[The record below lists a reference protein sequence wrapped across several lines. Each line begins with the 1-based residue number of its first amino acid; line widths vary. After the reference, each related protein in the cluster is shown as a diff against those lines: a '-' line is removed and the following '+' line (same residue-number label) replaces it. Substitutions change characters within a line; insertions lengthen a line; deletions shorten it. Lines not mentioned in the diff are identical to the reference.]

1 MKKSCTVQKKFRFS
15 FWLLVSL
22 AVLFSIFAVS
32 CRFDTGDSDNSDR
45 NIILA
50 YLMMQEQKKQAA
62 QSQAAQYATIT
73 GSISLPGGAVPS
85 SLMEAVETAQANI
98 SQTASVD
105 SAKSSSDTAAVSKN
119 SSDSFTGIAGINT
132 EISKSAIASQPV
144 DLASSDAYTYY
155 VKLFNSSGLEVP
167 NDAAFSDGKS
177 TFTLTLDFGTW
188 SIESGIKKGEV
199 VLYKSVTPPITLSTE
214 NSVFRQNFVLKPQQS
229 SERTGTMELSMT
241 VPSNITKATVALVS
255 GDEERW
261 IAGGFS
267 EGKGEHALSI
277 SSGTVSLSGT
287 GIPSGSYVVKLNFYD
302 SADVLLYSTQ
312 QLINIYDGLETDKWF
327 EPAASSSSNSTIT
340 TTGTFAVTE
349 DIIKMFALTNFYV
362 NSSVTTDGT
371 GSFYSPAKSLEKVLN
386 TINSTKIADTD
397 YTIHITGTQT
407 AANTMATSRCYVV
420 PAGLKS
426 LTIEGTTALA
436 SGLPQDVVNGNE
448 KGTVI
453 EAKSP
458 LTLKNIKISGGKN
471 TSGNGGGLYIN
482 SGISVTLESG
492 ALVGDTIT
500 PGEAATSSAYGN
512 RAQCGGGIYNDG
524 GSLTLKSGSFVS
536 HNFAEPGT
544 SDSSKGGG
552 GILLSGSASLNIED
566 GAKIIYNGSDGRGGG
581 VHISGNSQVT
591 MEGGEINS
599 NHADYFGGGV
609 MFSIDSGSRSFN
621 MSGGKINF
629 NTVTATTYGWGA
641 GGGGVFVDTGGTFTM
656 SGNSEIKGNLS
667 PYEGGGIR
675 IAGSGIFDMQGGT
688 VSENE
693 TTVTEN
699 GSLKPG
705 GGIKVGVDAQF
716 KIQGS
721 SRIPYGGAIG
731 KNDVY
736 LTRDTSTTPIKQAS
750 ITVSDSFTGES
761 GVGDVATIT
770 PEGWTRNTAVLKAS
784 DAIITSDI
792 TNRFKITDGDFS
804 INGQSDR
811 LAAILSAPIYVA
823 GQGTKGVDYF
833 VCETGG
839 DSSSS
844 ATGTKAHPYA
854 NLSQAFSSISGGG
867 DAVIYID
874 GIVKGRTDVCVS
886 DENCSSLKIKGAS
899 DATHP
904 ALDSNGR
911 PVNALDRN
919 LLGLAYEYDGT
930 VFWVETTVPITFENL
945 KITGGKSSRGGGA
958 IFLNSGGSSVRL
970 GDGVWIT
977 GNATDGSDT
986 TSNAF
991 GGGGVFVGHNTS
1003 LFIYGTALIGD
1014 MTSTVAPF
1022 STAESSNLASGIGG
1036 GGIYNCGNLYI
1047 GYDGFKEDGTTL
1059 NEHPVEDGY
1068 GIRGNATTD
1077 AGGAI
1082 YNKKGTV
1089 KIASGTIAYNSALNT
1104 SSSKGGAIYIDET
1117 NGDVDVDMTGGK
1129 ISGNKASFGGGG
1141 VYIAGGNFQMSS
1153 GTLVNNISS
1162 SSGKGGAVNL
1172 NGGTFKLS
1180 GNAYIPFTGTEN
1192 TNDVYLADGKY
1203 ITIAGDVSLPTGV
1216 TSGANMTITPS
1227 SWTRGKQIL
1236 TADSA
1241 SLIADNASR
1250 FATIDED
1257 FEVSQSTKTGEGT
1270 KGIITAPIY
1279 VASTA
1284 ASDSTRKVCQPGVTS
1299 DTRGTKSKPFAT
1311 IQAAIAETNADFTTI
1326 TIDGTIDAQTVTSSV
1341 SLPTGVTEVTLQ
1353 GYKASAT
1360 AASLAQINGGGTAS
1374 ALWLQ
1379 KDGLTTIIKD
1389 LTVTNGNPEYYG
1401 GGIRIGNGTVKLTDG
1416 AVITGNSA
1424 QEKGGGVYVASAGKL
1439 FVYGSALIGD
1449 STTSTITP
1457 TSEDNAANSAP
1468 YGGGIYSDGGAVYL
1482 GYSAWTSETD
1492 NTPAAITAG
1501 YGVRRNYATY
1511 SGGGI
1516 YTSSSSGNP
1525 NVYMQS
1531 GNVSYNASGSMGGG
1545 MLIGYNAKIQ
1555 GGTISN
1561 NKSKNGGAIYDS
1573 ANIGAVYISGSA
1585 DISGNTATEKGGAV
1599 YVSTVGTLNVEGGT
1613 ITGNGASVSG
1623 GAIYNENILQITG
1636 GTITGNTAAT
1646 AGGAVYNAGTLNMS
1660 GSANLYTSSNA
1671 EKTNDIY
1678 LPSEKYITLTANLS
1692 GSGVVATI
1700 TPSEWNRGTQVLAGS
1715 SFIGANYSRFKVS
1728 DTAFSVESHY
1738 ASSTYTGRIDAPLY
1752 VSASGNDETGRGT
1765 SALPYKTIKTAAE
1778 QCWGGSTDLSTNG
1791 RTINIVGTVSGAAQ
1805 EIPSTVTTS
1814 KATAITLKGTT
1825 TSAAIDRGLS
1835 SSSASATGSALTV
1848 NTAVPVTIQTLTIK
1862 GGNTTG
1868 NGGGINVATG
1878 TVKLADGAKVTDN
1891 KANENGGGV
1900 YVASGSKLFMYS
1912 SALIGE
1918 STGYTTYASSSNC
1931 ANTAQSGGG
1940 IYSEGSVYLGY
1951 SAWSGTSGTTIA
1963 LTGGVMHNYI
1973 TGTGNPYG
1981 GGGIY
1986 CNSGSV
1992 TMASGNLSY
2001 NGMST
2006 SSSNYVHGGG
2016 IYVYTGTFT
2025 MSGGTIARN
2034 RANCGGGV
2042 YVKDSTAKFTMTDGT
2057 IGDSSTTS
2065 LGSSNEAVDG
2075 GGIFVLNGTVNLTGG
2090 YVASNYALS
2099 TIGGGGGLRINDG
2112 TVTISNTFQ
2121 YNSAYNYGGAIY
2133 NKKDG
2138 INVLG
2143 GTISNNTA
2151 KYGGGILSEDC
2162 SVTLKNATLE
2172 SNTATTNGGA
2182 VYLSVSSAHKDVI
2195 LQGSTTIPSS
2205 GANDN
2210 DVYLKHSGSY
2220 YARIVPYPASIS
2232 DLGLTGSG
2240 IVATI
2245 TPDSYTEGLQV
2256 ASSKIGYGSS
2266 MYDSEIRRV
2275 AVTPQATQNW
2285 GIADDGK
2292 LKAIIGTMTKPSAVG
2307 DIVYKDGSASPSTL
2321 SSISDTQKASAIA
2334 VIFKVSESNIYGVG
2348 LKVIKNDTKGYKW
2361 ASSDAV
2367 GYGVVSTGDDG
2378 ESNFTTM
2385 SGLSDWSQRAAKY
2398 PAFYL
2403 VENYWQQ
2410 DSTNLSS
2417 GTYKTGW
2424 YIPSWSEASYLRLN
2438 LYPTVGNVFSTIGT
2452 TYADPLEDAFWTS
2465 DQTSDDAYSNYALYI
2480 NPEIGSSG
2488 FAKKDSEEY
2497 VVRAVRKF

>member
-1 MKKSCTVQKKFRFS
+1 MKNSKGFVYFLIFSLIAGLISCDTGSNDNNNIALFVVASQKIQEAQKASALKKSMVRMSGK
-15 FWLLVSL
+15 
-22 AVLFSIFAVS
+22 
-32 CRFDTGDSDNSDR
+32 
-45 NIILA
+45 
-50 YLMMQEQKKQAA
+50 
-62 QSQAAQYATIT
+62 
-73 GSISLPGGAVPS
+73 ISMPEGAVPS
-85 SLMEAVETAQANI
+85 EFIEAANAAGKNSTRGTGIDVANLTGYTYFIEGKNSAGQEVPQDNI
-98 SQTASVD
+98 SF
-105 SAKSSSDTAAVSKN
+105 DT
-119 SSDSFTGIAGINT
+119 DDGTFTITLLPGTWKLKAGIKNGEGT
-132 EISKSAIASQPV
+132 TIYISDEITQTVTSEDSV
-144 DLASSDAYTYY
+144 
-155 VKLFNSSGLEVP
+155 FNKTFILHP
-167 NDAAFSDGKS
+167 LQKSDGEGQFK
-177 TFTLTLDFGTW
+177 
-188 SIESGIKKGEV
+188 I
-199 VLYKSVTPPITLSTE
+199 
-214 NSVFRQNFVLKPQQS
+214 N
-229 SERTGTMELSMT
+229 MT
-241 VPSNITKATVALVS
+241 VSENVKKVVMKFVS
-255 GDEERW
+255 GDSGKWEA
-261 IAGGFS
+261 AGLDT
-267 EGKGEHALSI
+267 EVPL
-277 SSGTVSLSGT
+277 TVSDTTVRLPST
-287 GIPSGSYVVKLNFYD
+287 TVTMASGSYTVRFLFYD
-302 SADVLLYSTQ
+302 STAEHPTLLFSSYQT
-312 QLINIYDGLETDKWF
+312 INIYDGLTSDKWNASASIGDAESVIDSSGNF
-327 EPAASSSSNSTIT
+327 EVTDSLVNSYMISNIYVASAANGGNDNNAGSYYGPVATLNKAFRSIASYGNASGEYTINIKGELSGNFEVPDSINSKAQKITICGANEPVNGVPVDT
-340 TTGTFAVTE
+340 LTVDTTGTVLKVVSTVPVV
-349 DIIKMFALTNFYV
+349 IKNL
-362 NSSVTTDGT
+362 
-371 GSFYSPAKSLEKVLN
+371 K
-386 TINSTKIADTD
+386 
-397 YTIHITGTQT
+397 ITG
-407 AANTMATSRCYVV
+407 
-420 PAGLKS
+420 
-426 LTIEGTTALA
+426 
-436 SGLPQDVVNGNE
+436 
-448 KGTVI
+448 
-453 EAKSP
+453 
-458 LTLKNIKISGGKN
+458 
-471 TSGNGGGLYIN
+471 GNG
-482 SGISVTLESG
+482 
-492 ALVGDTIT
+492 ADF
-500 PGEAATSSAYGN
+500 
-512 RAQCGGGIYNDG
+512 GGGIYAQGSGVVVTLGDG
-524 GSLTLKSGSFVS
+524 ALVIENYAKQL
-536 HNFAEPGT
+536 
-544 SDSSKGGG
+544 GGG
-552 GILLSGSASLNIED
+552 VYLKDSARLIINT
-566 GAKIIYNGSDGRGGG
+566 GAKITKNNVTDENVYGNHGGMALCAVSATVTMNGGEISENKGTETNHRGPIRLKNSSIFDLNGG
-581 VHISGNSQVT
+581 LVSGNSAIHLGGCFYLEDNSKLN
-591 MEGGEINS
+591 MIGGEIS
-599 NHADYFGGGV
+599 GCQIGDGSPYDALGGAVLTTGT
-609 MFSIDSGSRSFN
+609 SQFN
-621 MSGGKINF
+621 MSGGKICGNKAK
-629 NTVTATTYGWGA
+629 NTGNSVGA
-641 GGGGVFVDTGGTFTM
+641 GVCVWSAGSSFNLSGGSIEGNSVE
-656 SGNSEIKGNLS
+656 SGNKW
-667 PYEGGGIR
+667 GGAVAVYPNAIFN
-675 IAGSGIFDMQGGT
+675 ISGG
-688 VSENE
+688 
-693 TTVTEN
+693 
-699 GSLKPG
+699 
-705 GGIKVGVDAQF
+705 A
-716 KIQGS
+716 
-721 SRIPYGGAIG
+721 RIPYDGEIG

-736 LTRDTSTTPIKQAS
+736 LIRNSENEQGAVTIIGDITS
-750 ITVSDSFTGES
+750 SDNI
-761 GVGDVATIT
+761 VATIT
-770 PEGWTRNTAVLKAS
+770 PQNWVRNSIVLKAET
-784 DAIITSDI
+784 AIITNEVAS
-792 TNRFKITDGDFS
+792 RFKISDGDFN
-804 INGQSDR
+804 INKNTSNMKG
-811 LAAILSAPIYVA
+811 ILSAPIYVA
-823 GQGTKGVDYF
+823 GQGTKGTDYF
-833 VCETGG
+833 VCSRGG
-839 DSSSS
+839 STASD
-844 ATGTKAHPYA
+844 AAGTKANPYA
-854 NLSQAFSSISGGG
+854 TLTQALGAIDGGG
-867 DAVIYID
+867 NEVIYID
-874 GIVKGRTDVCVS
+874 GKIVGKSEIPGEFTT
-886 DENCSSLKIKGAS
+886 EKCSRLTLKGAS
-899 DATHP
+899 YLTANADGSP
-904 ALDSNGR
+904 KDALDGDYADRTLVISSAV
-911 PVNALDRN
+911 PV
-919 LLGLAYEYDGT
+919 
-930 VFWVETTVPITFENL
+930 VIENL
-945 KITGGKSSRGGGA
+945 KITRGW
-958 IFLNSGGSSVRL
+958 SKDPSM
-970 GDGVWIT
+970 
-977 GNATDGSDT
+977 
-986 TSNAF
+986 
-991 GGGGVFVGHNTS
+991 
-1003 LFIYGTALIGD
+1003 GTK
-1014 MTSTVAPF
+1014 
-1022 STAESSNLASGIGG
+1022 GG
-1036 GGIYNCGNLYI
+1036 GGIR
-1047 GYDGFKEDGTTL
+1047 L
-1059 NEHPVEDGY
+1059 NENACLELSDGAMVTENYARLWGGGIFVQTGASLYMNGSSYVGDYTERTATAGQYLDVYTTPSTDTDCSNKAGARGGGIYSHGSVYLGYKNEGGSVVERDWTGGVCRNSSEYGGGLYLQEGSLKISSGNIAYNYCGKNGGAIGADG
-1068 GIRGNATTD
+1068 ADETD
-1077 AGGAI
+1077 EAYETNVELLGGEIKENVAVLNGGAI
-1082 YNKKGTV
+1082 YVGKEEEVSVQGNVSIPFGVAGVTGAGKNDIYLKEGKTITV
-1089 KIASGTIAYNSALNT
+1089 
-1104 SSSKGGAIYIDET
+1104 
-1117 NGDVDVDMTGGK
+1117 
-1129 ISGNKASFGGGG
+1129 
-1141 VYIAGGNFQMSS
+1141 S
-1153 GTLVNNISS
+1153 GTLTPPS
-1162 SSGKGGAVNL
+1162 
-1172 NGGTFKLS
+1172 
-1180 GNAYIPFTGTEN
+1180 
-1192 TNDVYLADGKY
+1192 
-1203 ITIAGDVSLPTGV
+1203 GV
-1216 TSGANMTITPS
+1216 TTVATITPS
-1227 SWTRGKQIL
+1227 AWKRGTEYL
-1236 TADSA
+1236 SA
-1241 SLIADNASR
+1241 SSSNATALSDAIGKFKLSQDDGGWDRADN
-1250 FATIDED
+1250 I
-1257 FEVSQSTKTGEGT
+1257 STSETAK
-1270 KGIITAPIY
+1270 KVWITSLIY
-1279 VASTA
+1279 VASSA
-1284 ASDSTRKVCQPGVTS
+1284 ASDSTRKVCSAAPSSGNN
-1299 DTRGTKSKPFAT
+1299 GTKTSPYAT
-1311 IQAAIAETNADFTTI
+1311 IAAALADSDLSKVDNTI
-1326 TIDGTIDAQTVTSSV
+1326 TIDGTLSAQTVASSV

-1353 GYKASAT
+1353 GYKTSPTAT
-1360 AASLAQINGGGTAS
+1360 SSAQISGGGTAS

-1416 AVITGNSA
+1416 ALITGNSA
-1424 QEKGGGVYVASAGKL
+1424 QQKGGGVYVDGGGKL

-1449 STTSTITP
+1449 STTSTTTA
-1457 TSEDNAANSAP
+1457 TSSDKANSAP
-1468 YGGGIYSDGGAVYL
+1468 YGGGIYSNGGAVYL

-1573 ANIGAVYISGSA
+1573 ANIGAVYISESA

-1599 YVSTVGTLNVEGGT
+1599 YVSTVGTLNVKGGT
-1613 ITGNGASVSG
+1613 ITGNEASVSG

-1660 GSANLYTSSNA
+1660 ESANLYTSINA

-1765 SALPYKTIKTAAE
+1765 EALPYKKISKAAS
-1778 QCWGGSTDLSTNG
+1778 QCWGGATDMSTNG
-1791 RTINIVGTVSGAAQ
+1791 RTINIVGTVSGVAQ

-1835 SSSASATGSALTV
+1835 SGSASATGSALTV
-1848 NTAVPVTIQTLTIK
+1848 NTAVPVTIQSLAIK

-1868 NGGGINVATG
+1868 NGGGINVAAG
-1878 TVKLADGAKVTDN
+1878 TVKLANGAKVTDN

-1900 YVASGSKLFMYS
+1900 YVASGSELFMYS

-1918 STGYTTYASSSNC
+1918 STGYTTYASSSSY
-1931 ANTAQSGGG
+1931 ANKAQSGGG

-1973 TGTGNPYG
+1973 TGTTNPYG

-2016 IYVYTGTFT
+2016 IYVSTGTFT
-2025 MSGGTIARN
+2025 MNGGTIARN

-2042 YVKDSTAKFTMTDGT
+2042 YVKDSTAKFTMTAGT

-2075 GGIFVLNGTVNLTGG
+2075 GGIFVLNGTVKLTGG

-2099 TIGGGGGLRINDG
+2099 TIGGGGGLRIKDG

-2121 YNSAYNYGGAIY
+2121 YNRAYNYGGAIY
-2133 NKKDG
+2133 NEKDG

-2151 KYGGGILSEDC
+2151 NYGGGILSGDC
-2162 SVTLKNATLE
+2162 SVTLKDATLE

-2334 VIFKVSESNIYGVG
+2334 VIFNVSGSNIYGVG
-2348 LKVIKNDTKGYKW
+2348 LKVIKNNEKGYKW

-2367 GYGVVSTGDDG
+2367 GYNVISTGNDG

-2385 SGLSDWSQRAAKY
+2385 SNLSDWSQRAAKY

-2403 VENYWQQ
+2403 AEQYWQQ

-2417 GTYKTGW
+2417 GTYITGW
-2424 YIPSWSEASYLRLN
+2424 YIPSWSEAKFLRLN

-2465 DQTSDDAYSNYALYI
+2465 DQTSGDAYSNYANYI
-2480 NPEIGSSG
+2480 NPKTGSSG

>member
-1 MKKSCTVQKKFRFS
+1 MKNSKGFVYFLIFSLIAGLVSCDTGSNDNNNIALFVVASQKIQEAQKASALKKSMVRMSGK
-15 FWLLVSL
+15 
-22 AVLFSIFAVS
+22 
-32 CRFDTGDSDNSDR
+32 
-45 NIILA
+45 
-50 YLMMQEQKKQAA
+50 
-62 QSQAAQYATIT
+62 
-73 GSISLPGGAVPS
+73 ISMPEGAVPS
-85 SLMEAVETAQANI
+85 EFIKAANAAGKNSTRGTGIDVSNLEGYTYFIDAKNSAGETPTEAPVFDSTDGTFTITLLPGTWKLTAGIKNGEGTTVYI
-98 SQTASVD
+98 SDEITKTVTAEDSVFNKTFILHPLQKSDGEGQFKISITVPTTVKKVVMKYVSGD
-105 SAKSSSDTAAVSKN
+105 SAKWAS
-119 SSDSFTGIAGINT
+119 AGLDI
-132 EISKSAIASQPV
+132 
-144 DLASSDAYTYY
+144 
-155 VKLFNSSGLEVP
+155 EVP
-167 NDAAFSDGKS
+167 
-177 TFTLTLDFGTW
+177 LT
-188 SIESGIKKGEV
+188 ISG
-199 VLYKSVTPPITLSTE
+199 S
-214 NSVFRQNFVLKPQQS
+214 
-229 SERTGTMELSMT
+229 
-241 VPSNITKATVALVS
+241 
-255 GDEERW
+255 
-261 IAGGFS
+261 
-267 EGKGEHALSI
+267 
-277 SSGTVSLSGT
+277 TVSLPSTLGT
-287 GIPSGSYVVKLNFYD
+287 TVTMASGSYTVRFLFYD
-302 SADVLLYSTQ
+302 STAEHSTLLFSSYQT
-312 QLINIYDGLETDKWF
+312 INIYDGLTSDKWNASASIGDADSVIDSSGNFAVTDSLVNSYMISNIYVASVANGGNDNNAGSYYGPVATLNKAFRSIASYGSASGEYTINIKGELSGNF
-327 EPAASSSSNSTIT
+327 EVPASINSKAQKITICGANEPVNGVPVDT
-340 TTGTFAVTE
+340 LTVDTTGTVLKVVSTVPVE
-349 DIIKMFALTNFYV
+349 IKNL
-362 NSSVTTDGT
+362 
-371 GSFYSPAKSLEKVLN
+371 K
-386 TINSTKIADTD
+386 
-397 YTIHITGTQT
+397 ITG
-407 AANTMATSRCYVV
+407 
-420 PAGLKS
+420 
-426 LTIEGTTALA
+426 
-436 SGLPQDVVNGNE
+436 
-448 KGTVI
+448 
-453 EAKSP
+453 
-458 LTLKNIKISGGKN
+458 
-471 TSGNGGGLYIN
+471 GNG
-482 SGISVTLESG
+482 
-492 ALVGDTIT
+492 AD
-500 PGEAATSSAYGN
+500 
-512 RAQCGGGIYNDG
+512 CGGGIYAQGSGVVVILGDG
-524 GSLTLKSGSFVS
+524 ALVIENYAKQL
-536 HNFAEPGT
+536 
-544 SDSSKGGG
+544 GGG
-552 GILLSGSASLNIED
+552 VYLTDSAQLIINT
-566 GAKIIYNGSDGRGGG
+566 GAKITKNNVTVENNNGNHGGMALCAVSATVTMNGGEISENKGTEINHRGPIRLKNSSIFDLNGG
-581 VHISGNSQVT
+581 LVSGNSAIHLGGCFYLEDT
-591 MEGGEINS
+591 SKLNMKGGEIS
-599 NHADYFGGGV
+599 GCQIGDGSSYDALGGAVLTTGTSQ
-609 MFSIDSGSRSFN
+609 FY
-621 MSGGKINF
+621 MSGGKICGNKAKNKKNSVGAGVCVWSAGSSF
-629 NTVTATTYGWGA
+629 NLSGGSIEGNTVE
-641 GGGGVFVDTGGTFTM
+641 
-656 SGNSEIKGNLS
+656 SGNKW
-667 PYEGGGIR
+667 GGAVAVYPNAIFN
-675 IAGSGIFDMQGGT
+675 ISGG
-688 VSENE
+688 
-693 TTVTEN
+693 
-699 GSLKPG
+699 
-705 GGIKVGVDAQF
+705 A
-716 KIQGS
+716 
-721 SRIPYGGAIG
+721 RIPYDGEIG

-736 LTRDTSTTPIKQAS
+736 LIRNSENEQGAVTIKGELTS
-750 ITVSDSFTGES
+750 SDNI
-761 GVGDVATIT
+761 VATIT
-770 PEGWTRNTAVLKAS
+770 PQNWVRNSIALKAES
-784 DAIITSDI
+784 AIITNEVAS
-792 TNRFKITDGDFS
+792 RFKISDGDFN
-804 INGQSDR
+804 INKNTSNTRGL
-811 LAAILSAPIYVA
+811 LAAPIYVA
-823 GQGTKGVDYF
+823 GQGTKGTDYF
-833 VCETGG
+833 VCSRGG
-839 DSSSS
+839 STSSD
-844 ATGTKAHPYA
+844 AAGTKANPYA
-854 NLSQAFSSISGGG
+854 TLTQALDAIDGGG
-867 DAVIYID
+867 NEVIYID
-874 GIVKGRTDVCVS
+874 GKIDGKIVGKSEIPGEFTTS
-886 DENCSSLKIKGAS
+886 KCSRLTLKGAS
-899 DATHP
+899 YLTANADGSP
-904 ALDSNGR
+904 KDALDGNYADRALVISSAV
-911 PVNALDRN
+911 PV
-919 LLGLAYEYDGT
+919 
-930 VFWVETTVPITFENL
+930 VIENL
-945 KITGGKSSRGGGA
+945 KITRGWSKDA
-958 IFLNSGGSSVRL
+958 TGSS
-970 GDGVWIT
+970 
-977 GNATDGSDT
+977 AK
-986 TSNAF
+986 
-991 GGGGVFVGHNTS
+991 
-1003 LFIYGTALIGD
+1003 
-1014 MTSTVAPF
+1014 
-1022 STAESSNLASGIGG
+1022 GG
-1036 GGIYNCGNLYI
+1036 GGIR
-1047 GYDGFKEDGTTL
+1047 L
-1059 NEHPVEDGY
+1059 NENACLELSDGAMVTENYARLY
-1068 GIRGNATTD
+1068 GGGIFVQTGASLYMNGSSYVGDYIETTATAAPYLNTPPSTTD
-1077 AGGAI
+1077 PDCSNKAGARGGGIYSHGSIYLGYKNEGGSVVESDWTGGVCRNSSKYGGGLYLQEGSLKISSGNIAYNYCSENGGAIGADEDNETNVELSGGEIKENAADLNGGAI
-1082 YNKKGTV
+1082 YVAKEVSVQGNVSIPFGVAGVTGAGKNDIYLKEGKTITV
-1089 KIASGTIAYNSALNT
+1089 
-1104 SSSKGGAIYIDET
+1104 
-1117 NGDVDVDMTGGK
+1117 
-1129 ISGNKASFGGGG
+1129 
-1141 VYIAGGNFQMSS
+1141 S
-1153 GTLVNNISS
+1153 GTLTPPS
-1162 SSGKGGAVNL
+1162 
-1172 NGGTFKLS
+1172 
-1180 GNAYIPFTGTEN
+1180 
-1192 TNDVYLADGKY
+1192 
-1203 ITIAGDVSLPTGV
+1203 GV
-1216 TSGANMTITPS
+1216 TTVATITPS
-1227 SWTRGKQIL
+1227 VWKRGTEYL
-1236 TADSA
+1236 SA
-1241 SLIADNASR
+1241 SSSNATALSDAIGKFKLSQDDSGWDRADN
-1250 FATIDED
+1250 I
-1257 FEVSQSTKTGEGT
+1257 STSETAK
-1270 KGIITAPIY
+1270 KVWITSPIY
-1279 VASTA
+1279 VASSA
-1284 ASDSTRKVCQPGVTS
+1284 AGDSTRKVCSAAPSSGNN
-1299 DTRGTKSKPFAT
+1299 GTKTSPYAT
-1311 IQAAIAETNADFTTI
+1311 IAAALADSELSKVDNTI

-1416 AVITGNSA
+1416 ALITGNSA
-1424 QEKGGGVYVASAGKL
+1424 QEKGGGVYVDGGGKL

-1449 STTSTITP
+1449 STTSTTTA
-1457 TSEDNAANSAP
+1457 TSSDKANSAP
-1468 YGGGIYSDGGAVYL
+1468 YGGGIYSNGGAVYL

-1525 NVYMQS
+1525 DVHMQS

-1573 ANIGAVYISGSA
+1573 ASIGAVYISESA

-1599 YVSTVGTLNVEGGT
+1599 YVSTVGTLYVQGGT
-1613 ITGNGASVSG
+1613 ITGNEASVSG

-1765 SALPYKTIKTAAE
+1765 EALSYKTISKAAS
-1778 QCWGGSTDLSTNG
+1778 QCWGGATDMSTNG

-1835 SSSASATGSALTV
+1835 SGSASATGSALTV
-1848 NTAVPVTIQTLTIK
+1848 NTAVPVTIQSLAIK

-1868 NGGGINVATG
+1868 NGGGINMATG

-1891 KANENGGGV
+1891 KASGNGGGV

-1918 STGYTTYASSSNC
+1918 STGYTTYASSSSY
-1931 ANTAQSGGG
+1931 ANKAKSGGG

-1973 TGTGNPYG
+1973 TGTSNPYG

-2016 IYVYTGTFT
+2016 IYVSTGTFT

-2065 LGSSNEAVDG
+2065 LGSSNEAFDG

-2090 YVASNYALS
+2090 YVASNCAVS
-2099 TIGGGGGLRINDG
+2099 TIGGGGGLRIKDG

-2121 YNSAYNYGGAIY
+2121 YNRAYN
-2133 NKKDG
+2133 
-2138 INVLG
+2138 
-2143 GTISNNTA
+2143 
-2151 KYGGGILSEDC
+2151 YGGGILSEDC
-2162 SVTLKNATLE
+2162 SVTLKDATLE

-2182 VYLSVSSAHKDVI
+2182 VYLSVSSAHKDI
-2195 LQGSTTIPSS
+2195 RLQGSTTIPSS

-2245 TPDSYTEGLQV
+2245 TPDSYTVGLQV
-2256 ASSKIGYGSS
+2256 ASSKIGVGSTT
-2266 MYDSEIRRV
+2266 YDAEIRRV

-2367 GYGVVSTGDDG
+2367 GYGVVSTCDDG
-2378 ESNFTTM
+2378 EDNFTTM
-2385 SGLSDWSQRAAKY
+2385 SNLSDWSQRAAKY
-2398 PAFYL
+2398 PAFYQA
-2403 VENYWQQ
+2403 ENYWKQ

-2465 DQTSDDAYSNYALYI
+2465 DQTDAYSNYASYI
-2480 NPEIGSSG
+2480 NPKTGSSG
-2488 FAKKDSEEY
+2488 FVEKDSEEY

>member
-1 MKKSCTVQKKFRFS
+1 MKNSKGFVYFLIFSLIAGLISCDTGSNDNNNIALFVVASQKIKEAQKASALKKSMVRMSGK
-15 FWLLVSL
+15 
-22 AVLFSIFAVS
+22 
-32 CRFDTGDSDNSDR
+32 
-45 NIILA
+45 
-50 YLMMQEQKKQAA
+50 
-62 QSQAAQYATIT
+62 
-73 GSISLPGGAVPS
+73 ISMPEGAVPS
-85 SLMEAVETAQANI
+85 EFIEAANAAGKNSTRGTGIDVSNLEGYTYFIEGKNSAGQEVPQDNI
-98 SQTASVD
+98 SFDNTD
-105 SAKSSSDTAAVSKN
+105 GT
-119 SSDSFTGIAGINT
+119 FTITLLPGTWKLKAGIINDEGT
-132 EISKSAIASQPV
+132 TVYISDEITQTVTAEDSV
-144 DLASSDAYTYY
+144 
-155 VKLFNSSGLEVP
+155 FNKTFVLHP
-167 NDAAFSDGKS
+167 LQKSDGEGQFKINM
-177 TFTLTLDFGTW
+177 TIPGNV
-188 SIESGIKKGEV
+188 KKV
-199 VLYKSVTPPITLSTE
+199 VMK
-214 NSVFRQNFVLKPQQS
+214 F
-229 SERTGTMELSMT
+229 
-241 VPSNITKATVALVS
+241 VS
-255 GDEERW
+255 GDSGKW
-261 IAGGFS
+261 GAAGLDT
-267 EGKGEHALSI
+267 EVPLTV
-277 SSGTVSLSGT
+277 SGTTVRLPDT
-287 GIPSGSYVVKLNFYD
+287 TVTMASGSYTVRFLFYD
-302 SADVLLYSTQ
+302 STAEHPTLLFSSYQT
-312 QLINIYDGLETDKWF
+312 INIYDGLISDKWNASASIGDADSVIDSSGNFAVTDSLVNSYMISNIYVASAANGGNDNNAGSYYGPVATLGKAFKSIASYGNASGEYTINIKGELSGNF
-327 EPAASSSSNSTIT
+327 EVPASINSKAQKITICGANEPVDGVPVDT
-340 TTGTFAVTE
+340 LTVDTTGTVLKVVSTVPVE
-349 DIIKMFALTNFYV
+349 IKNL
-362 NSSVTTDGT
+362 
-371 GSFYSPAKSLEKVLN
+371 K
-386 TINSTKIADTD
+386 
-397 YTIHITGTQT
+397 ITG
-407 AANTMATSRCYVV
+407 
-420 PAGLKS
+420 
-426 LTIEGTTALA
+426 
-436 SGLPQDVVNGNE
+436 
-448 KGTVI
+448 
-453 EAKSP
+453 
-458 LTLKNIKISGGKN
+458 
-471 TSGNGGGLYIN
+471 GNG
-482 SGISVTLESG
+482 
-492 ALVGDTIT
+492 AD
-500 PGEAATSSAYGN
+500 
-512 RAQCGGGIYNDG
+512 CGGGIYAQGSGVVVTLGDG
-524 GSLTLKSGSFVS
+524 ALVIENYAKQL
-536 HNFAEPGT
+536 
-544 SDSSKGGG
+544 GGG
-552 GILLSGSASLNIED
+552 VYLTDSAQLIINT
-566 GAKIIYNGSDGRGGG
+566 GAKITKNNVTVENNNGNHGGMALCAVSATVTMNGGEISENKGTETNHRGPIRLKDSSIFDLNGG
-581 VHISGNSQVT
+581 LVSGNSAIHLGGCFYLEDT
-591 MEGGEINS
+591 SKLNMKGGEISGCQIGDGSSYDALGGAVLTTGNS
-599 NHADYFGGGV
+599 Q
-609 MFSIDSGSRSFN
+609 FS
-621 MSGGKINF
+621 MSGGKICGNKAK
-629 NTVTATTYGWGA
+629 NKGNSVGA
-641 GGGGVFVDTGGTFTM
+641 GVCVWSAGSSFNLSGGSIEGNSVE
-656 SGNSEIKGNLS
+656 SGNKW
-667 PYEGGGIR
+667 GGAVAVYPNAIFN
-675 IAGSGIFDMQGGT
+675 ISGG
-688 VSENE
+688 
-693 TTVTEN
+693 
-699 GSLKPG
+699 
-705 GGIKVGVDAQF
+705 A
-716 KIQGS
+716 
-721 SRIPYGGAIG
+721 RIPYDGEIG

-736 LTRDTSTTPIKQAS
+736 LIRNSENEQGAVTIIGDLTS
-750 ITVSDSFTGES
+750 SDNI
-761 GVGDVATIT
+761 VATIT
-770 PEGWTRNTAVLKAS
+770 PQNWVRNSIALKAES
-784 DAIITSDI
+784 AIITNEVAS
-792 TNRFKITDGDFS
+792 RFKISDGDFN
-804 INGQSDR
+804 INKDTSNTRGF
-811 LAAILSAPIYVA
+811 LAAPIYVA
-823 GQGTKGVDYF
+823 GQGTNYF
-833 VCETGG
+833 VCSRGG
-839 DSSSS
+839 SSSG
-844 ATGTKAHPYA
+844 TGTKANPYA
-854 NLSQAFSSISGGG
+854 TLTQALDAIDGGG
-867 DAVIYID
+867 NEVIYID
-874 GIVKGRTDVCVS
+874 GKIVGKSEIPGEFTT
-886 DENCSSLKIKGAS
+886 EKCSRLTLKGAS
-899 DATHP
+899 YLNPNADGSP
-904 ALDSNGR
+904 KDALDGDYADRTLVISSAV
-911 PVNALDRN
+911 PV
-919 LLGLAYEYDGT
+919 
-930 VFWVETTVPITFENL
+930 VIENL
-945 KITGGKSSRGGGA
+945 KVTRGW
-958 IFLNSGGSSVRL
+958 SK
-970 GDGVWIT
+970 D
-977 GNATDGSDT
+977 
-986 TSNAF
+986 
-991 GGGGVFVGHNTS
+991 
-1003 LFIYGTALIGD
+1003 
-1014 MTSTVAPF
+1014 
-1022 STAESSNLASGIGG
+1022 LASSGTKGG
-1036 GGIYNCGNLYI
+1036 GGIR
-1047 GYDGFKEDGTTL
+1047 L
-1059 NEHPVEDGY
+1059 NENACLELSDGAMVTENY
-1068 GIRGNATTD
+1068 ARLWGGGIFVQTGASLYMNGSSYVGDYIETTATAGPSLNTTTPSTTD
-1077 AGGAI
+1077 TGCSNKAGYYGGGIYSHGSVYLGYKNEGGSVVESDWTGGVCRNSSDYGGGLYLNEGSLKISSGNIAYNYCTYNGGAIGANETNETNVELLGGEIKENAADLNGGAI
-1082 YNKKGTV
+1082 YVANEV
-1089 KIASGTIAYNSALNT
+1089 S
-1104 SSSKGGAIYIDET
+1104 
-1117 NGDVDVDMTGGK
+1117 VQ
-1129 ISGNKASFGGGG
+1129 GNVS
-1141 VYIAGGNFQMSS
+1141 
-1153 GTLVNNISS
+1153 
-1162 SSGKGGAVNL
+1162 
-1172 NGGTFKLS
+1172 
-1180 GNAYIPFTGTEN
+1180 IPFGVVVGDERVIGAGK
-1192 TNDVYLADGKY
+1192 NDIYLAEGKT
-1203 ITIAGDVSLPTGV
+1203 ITVSGILTPPSGV
-1216 TSGANMTITPS
+1216 TTVATITPS
-1227 SWTRGKQIL
+1227 AWKRGTEYL
-1236 TADSA
+1236 SA
-1241 SLIADNASR
+1241 SSSNATALSDAIGKFKLSQDDSGWDRADN
-1250 FATIDED
+1250 I
-1257 FEVSQSTKTGEGT
+1257 STSETAK
-1270 KGIITAPIY
+1270 KVWITSLIY
-1279 VASTA
+1279 VASSA
-1284 ASDSTRKVCQPGVTS
+1284 ASDSTRKVCSAAPSSGNN
-1299 DTRGTKSKPFAT
+1299 GTKTSPYAT
-1311 IQAAIAETNADFTTI
+1311 IAAALADSELSKVDNTI

-1353 GYKASAT
+1353 GYKTSAT

-1416 AVITGNSA
+1416 ALITGNSA
-1424 QEKGGGVYVASAGKL
+1424 QENGGGVYVDGGGKL

-1449 STTSTITP
+1449 STTSTTTA
-1457 TSEDNAANSAP
+1457 TSSDKANSAP
-1468 YGGGIYSDGGAVYL
+1468 YGGGIYSNGGAVYL

-1531 GNVSYNASGSMGGG
+1531 GNVSYNASDSMGGG

-1573 ANIGAVYISGSA
+1573 ANIGAVYISESA

-1613 ITGNGASVSG
+1613 ITGNEASVSG

-1678 LPSEKYITLTANLS
+1678 LSSEKYITLTANLS

-1765 SALPYKTIKTAAE
+1765 EALPYKKISKAAS
-1778 QCWGGSTDLSTNG
+1778 QCWGGATDMSTNG

-1805 EIPSTVTTS
+1805 EIPSTVSTS

-1835 SSSASATGSALTV
+1835 SGSASATGSALTV
-1848 NTAVPVTIQTLTIK
+1848 NTAVPVTIQSLAIK

-1878 TVKLADGAKVTDN
+1878 TVKLAAGAKVTDN

-1900 YVASGSKLFMYS
+1900 YVASGSELFMYS

-1918 STGYTTYASSSNC
+1918 STGYTTYASSSSY
-1931 ANTAQSGGG
+1931 ANKAKSGGG

-1973 TGTGNPYG
+1973 TGTSNPYG

-2016 IYVYTGTFT
+2016 IYVSTGTFT
-2025 MSGGTIARN
+2025 MTGGTIARN

-2042 YVKDSTAKFTMTDGT
+2042 YVKDSTAKFTMTAGT

-2065 LGSSNEAVDG
+2065 LGSSNEAFDG
-2075 GGIFVLNGTVNLTGG
+2075 GGIFVLNGTVKLTGG

-2099 TIGGGGGLRINDG
+2099 TIGGGGGLSIYDG
-2112 TVTISNTFQ
+2112 TVTISNIFQ
-2121 YNSAYNYGGAIY
+2121 YNSANNYGGAIY

-2138 INVLG
+2138 IKVQG
-2143 GTISNNTA
+2143 GTISNNKA
-2151 KYGGGILSEDC
+2151 KYGGGILSGDC
-2162 SVTLKNATLE
+2162 SVTLKDATLE

-2182 VYLSVSSAHKDVI
+2182 VYLSVSSAHKDI
-2195 LQGSTTIPSS
+2195 MLQGSTTIPSS

-2361 ASSDAV
+2361 ASSNAV

-2438 LYPTVGNVFSTIGT
+2438 IHPTVGNVFSTIGT

-2465 DQTSDDAYSNYALYI
+2465 DQTSGDAYSNYANYI
-2480 NPEIGSSG
+2480 NPETGTSG
-2488 FAKKDSEEY
+2488 FDKKDSEEY

>member
-1 MKKSCTVQKKFRFS
+1 MKNSKGFVYFLIFS
-15 FWLLVSL
+15 LIAGLVS
-22 AVLFSIFAVS
+22 
-32 CRFDTGDSDNSDR
+32 CDTGSNDNN
-45 NIILA
+45 NIALFVVASQKI
-50 YLMMQEQKKQAA
+50 QEAQKASALKR
-62 QSQAAQYATIT
+62 SMVRMS
-73 GSISLPGGAVPS
+73 GKISMPEGAVPS
-85 SLMEAVETAQANI
+85 EFIEAAKAAGKNSTRGTGIDVSNLTGYTYFIEGKNSAGQEVPQDNI
-98 SQTASVD
+98 SFDNTD
-105 SAKSSSDTAAVSKN
+105 GT
-119 SSDSFTGIAGINT
+119 FTITLLPGTWKLKAGIKNGDGT
-132 EISKSAIASQPV
+132 TVYISDEITQTVTSEDSV
-144 DLASSDAYTYY
+144 
-155 VKLFNSSGLEVP
+155 FNKTFILHP
-167 NDAAFSDGKS
+167 LQKSDGEGQFK
-177 TFTLTLDFGTW
+177 
-188 SIESGIKKGEV
+188 I
-199 VLYKSVTPPITLSTE
+199 
-214 NSVFRQNFVLKPQQS
+214 N
-229 SERTGTMELSMT
+229 MT
-241 VPSNITKATVALVS
+241 VSENVKKVVMKFVS
-255 GDEERW
+255 GDSDKW
-261 IAGGFS
+261 GAAGLDT
-267 EGKGEHALSI
+267 EVPLTV
-277 SSGTVSLSGT
+277 SGTTVTLPGT
-287 GIPSGSYVVKLNFYD
+287 TVTMASGSYTVRFLFYD
-302 SADVLLYSTQ
+302 STAEHPTLLFSSYQT
-312 QLINIYDGLETDKWF
+312 INIYDGLTSDKWNASASIGDADSVIDSSGNFAVTDSLVNSYMISNIYVASAANGGNDNNAGSYYGPVATLGKAFKSIASYGNASGEYTINIKGELSGNF
-327 EPAASSSSNSTIT
+327 EVPASINSKAQKITICGANEPVDGVPVDT
-340 TTGTFAVTE
+340 LTVDTTGTVLKVVSTVPVE
-349 DIIKMFALTNFYV
+349 IKNL
-362 NSSVTTDGT
+362 
-371 GSFYSPAKSLEKVLN
+371 K
-386 TINSTKIADTD
+386 
-397 YTIHITGTQT
+397 ITG
-407 AANTMATSRCYVV
+407 
-420 PAGLKS
+420 
-426 LTIEGTTALA
+426 
-436 SGLPQDVVNGNE
+436 
-448 KGTVI
+448 
-453 EAKSP
+453 
-458 LTLKNIKISGGKN
+458 
-471 TSGNGGGLYIN
+471 GNG
-482 SGISVTLESG
+482 
-492 ALVGDTIT
+492 AD
-500 PGEAATSSAYGN
+500 
-512 RAQCGGGIYNDG
+512 CGGGIYAQGSGVVVTLGDG
-524 GSLTLKSGSFVS
+524 ALVIENYAKQL
-536 HNFAEPGT
+536 
-544 SDSSKGGG
+544 GGG
-552 GILLSGSASLNIED
+552 VYLTDSAQLIINT
-566 GAKIIYNGSDGRGGG
+566 GAKITKNNVTVENNNGNHGGMALCAVSATVTMNGGEIRENKGTETNHRGPIRLKNSSIFDLNGG
-581 VHISGNSQVT
+581 LVSGNSAIHLGGCFYLEDNSKLN
-591 MEGGEINS
+591 MIGGEISGCQIGDNKS
-599 NHADYFGGGV
+599 YDALGGAVLTTGT
-609 MFSIDSGSRSFN
+609 SQFN
-621 MSGGKINF
+621 MSGGKICGNKAKNTGNSVGAGVCVWSAGSSF
-629 NTVTATTYGWGA
+629 NLSGGSIEGNTVE
-641 GGGGVFVDTGGTFTM
+641 
-656 SGNSEIKGNLS
+656 SGNKW
-667 PYEGGGIR
+667 GGAVAVYPNAIFN
-675 IAGSGIFDMQGGT
+675 ISGG
-688 VSENE
+688 
-693 TTVTEN
+693 
-699 GSLKPG
+699 
-705 GGIKVGVDAQF
+705 A
-716 KIQGS
+716 
-721 SRIPYGGAIG
+721 RIPYDGEIG

-736 LTRDTSTTPIKQAS
+736 LIRNSENEQGAVTIIGDLTS
-750 ITVSDSFTGES
+750 SDNI
-761 GVGDVATIT
+761 VATIT
-770 PEGWTRNTAVLKAS
+770 PQNWVRNSIALKAES
-784 DAIITSDI
+784 AIITNEVAS
-792 TNRFKITDGDFS
+792 RFKISDGDFN
-804 INGQSDR
+804 INKDTSNTRGF
-811 LAAILSAPIYVA
+811 LAAPIYVA
-823 GQGTKGVDYF
+823 GQGTNYF
-833 VCETGG
+833 VCSRGG
-839 DSSSS
+839 SSSG
-844 ATGTKAHPYA
+844 TGTKANPYA
-854 NLSQAFSSISGGG
+854 TLTQALDAIDGGG
-867 DAVIYID
+867 NEVIYID
-874 GIVKGRTDVCVS
+874 GKIVGKSEIPGEFTT
-886 DENCSSLKIKGAS
+886 EKCSRLTLKGAS
-899 DATHP
+899 YLTANADGSP
-904 ALDSNGR
+904 KDVLDGNYADRTLVISSAV
-911 PVNALDRN
+911 PV
-919 LLGLAYEYDGT
+919 
-930 VFWVETTVPITFENL
+930 VIENL
-945 KITGGKSSRGGGA
+945 KITRGW
-958 IFLNSGGSSVRL
+958 SK
-970 GDGVWIT
+970 D
-977 GNATDGSDT
+977 
-986 TSNAF
+986 
-991 GGGGVFVGHNTS
+991 
-1003 LFIYGTALIGD
+1003 
-1014 MTSTVAPF
+1014 
-1022 STAESSNLASGIGG
+1022 ASGSTTKGG
-1036 GGIYNCGNLYI
+1036 GGIRLNKNACLELSDGAMVTENYARLWGGGIFVQTGASLYMNGSSYVGDYI
-1047 GYDGFKEDGTTL
+1047 ETTASHTYVGHNDAPSEPDSCCSNKASYYGGGIYSHGSVYLGYKNEGGSAVESDWTGGVCRNSSDYGGGLYL
-1059 NEHPVEDGY
+1059 NEGSLKISSGNIAYNYCTYNGGAIGTNEENETNVELLG
-1068 GIRGNATTD
+1068 GEIKENAAD
-1077 AGGAI
+1077 LNGGAI
-1082 YNKKGTV
+1082 YVANEVSVQGNVSIPFGVAGVTGAGKNDIYLAEGITITV
-1089 KIASGTIAYNSALNT
+1089 
-1104 SSSKGGAIYIDET
+1104 
-1117 NGDVDVDMTGGK
+1117 
-1129 ISGNKASFGGGG
+1129 
-1141 VYIAGGNFQMSS
+1141 S
-1153 GTLVNNISS
+1153 GTLTPPSGVTTVATITPCEWKRGTEYLSASS
-1162 SSGKGGAVNL
+1162 SNATALSDAIGK
-1172 NGGTFKLS
+1172 FKLS
-1180 GNAYIPFTGTEN
+1180 Q
-1192 TNDVYLADGKY
+1192 DD
-1203 ITIAGDVSLPTGV
+1203 
-1216 TSGANMTITPS
+1216 SG
-1227 SWTRGKQIL
+1227 WDR
-1236 TADSA
+1236 
-1241 SLIADNASR
+1241 ADN
-1250 FATIDED
+1250 I
-1257 FEVSQSTKTGEGT
+1257 STSAAEK
-1270 KGIITAPIY
+1270 KVWITSLIY
-1279 VASTA
+1279 VASSA
-1284 ASDSTRKVCQPGVTS
+1284 ASDSTRKVCSAAPSSGNN
-1299 DTRGTKSKPFAT
+1299 GTKTSPYAT
-1311 IQAAIAETNADFTTI
+1311 IAAALADSELSKVDNTI

-1360 AASLAQINGGGTAS
+1360 AASSAQISGGGTAS

-1416 AVITGNSA
+1416 ALITGNSA
-1424 QEKGGGVYVASAGKL
+1424 QQKGGGVYVDGGGKL

-1449 STTSTITP
+1449 STTSTTTA
-1457 TSEDNAANSAP
+1457 TSSDKANSAL
-1468 YGGGIYSDGGAVYL
+1468 YGGGIYSNGGAVYL

-1573 ANIGAVYISGSA
+1573 ANIGALYISESA

-1599 YVSTVGTLNVEGGT
+1599 YVSTVGTLNVKGGT
-1613 ITGNGASVSG
+1613 ITGNEASVSG

-1765 SALPYKTIKTAAE
+1765 EALPYKKISKAAS
-1778 QCWGGSTDLSTNG
+1778 QCWGGATDMSTNG

-1805 EIPSTVTTS
+1805 EIPSTVSTS

-1835 SSSASATGSALTV
+1835 SGSASATGSALTV
-1848 NTAVPVTIQTLTIK
+1848 NTAVPVTIQSLAIK

-1878 TVKLADGAKVTDN
+1878 TVKLAAGAKVTDN

-1900 YVASGSKLFMYS
+1900 YVASGSELFMYS

-1918 STGYTTYASSSNC
+1918 STGYTTYASSSSY
-1931 ANTAQSGGG
+1931 ANKAKSGGG

-1951 SAWSGTSGTTIA
+1951 SAWSGTSGTTSA

-1973 TGTGNPYG
+1973 TGNTNPYG

-1986 CNSGSV
+1986 CNSGTV

-2016 IYVYTGTFT
+2016 IYVSTGTFT

-2042 YVKDSTAKFTMTDGT
+2042 YVRDSTAKFTMTDGT

-2321 SSISDTQKASAIA
+2321 SSISDTQKSSAIA
-2334 VIFKVSESNIYGVG
+2334 VIFNVSESNIYGVG
-2348 LKVIKNDTKGYKW
+2348 LKVIKNSTKGYKW

-2378 ESNFTTM
+2378 EDNFTTM
-2385 SGLSDWSQRAAKY
+2385 SGLSDWSQGAAKY

-2417 GTYKTGW
+2417 GTYQTGW
-2424 YIPSWSEASYLRLN
+2424 YIPSWSEAKFLRLN

-2465 DQTSDDAYSNYALYI
+2465 DQTSGDAYSNYANYI
-2480 NPEIGSSG
+2480 NPKTGSSG
-2488 FAKKDSEEY
+2488 FDKKDSEEY

>member
-1 MKKSCTVQKKFRFS
+1 MKNSKGFVYFLIFSLIAGLVSCDTGSNDNNNIALFVAASKKIQEVQKASALKKSMVRMSGK
-15 FWLLVSL
+15 
-22 AVLFSIFAVS
+22 
-32 CRFDTGDSDNSDR
+32 
-45 NIILA
+45 
-50 YLMMQEQKKQAA
+50 
-62 QSQAAQYATIT
+62 
-73 GSISLPGGAVPS
+73 ISMPEGAVPS
-85 SLMEAVETAQANI
+85 EFIEAAN
-98 SQTASVD
+98 
-105 SAKSSSDTAAVSKN
+105 AAGKN
-119 SSDSFTGIAGINT
+119 STRGTGIDVSNLTGYTYFIETKNSAGETFNPDYDFDNTDGTFTITLLPGTWKLKAGINNDEGT
-132 EISKSAIASQPV
+132 TVYISDEITQTVTAEDSV
-144 DLASSDAYTYY
+144 
-155 VKLFNSSGLEVP
+155 FNKTFVLHP
-167 NDAAFSDGKS
+167 LQKSDGEGHFK
-177 TFTLTLDFGTW
+177 
-188 SIESGIKKGEV
+188 
-199 VLYKSVTPPITLSTE
+199 IT
-214 NSVFRQNFVLKPQQS
+214 
-229 SERTGTMELSMT
+229 MT
-241 VPSNITKATVALVS
+241 VSEKVKKVVMKFVS
-255 GDEERW
+255 GDSGKW
-261 IAGGFS
+261 GAAGLNT
-267 EGKGEHALSI
+267 EVPLTV
-277 SSGTVSLSGT
+277 SGTTVRLPDT
-287 GIPSGSYVVKLNFYD
+287 TVTMASGSYTVRFLFYD
-302 SADVLLYSTQ
+302 STAEHPTLLFSSYQT
-312 QLINIYDGLETDKWF
+312 INIYDGLTSDKWNASASIGDADSVIDSSGNFAVTDSLVNSYMISNIYVASAANGGNDNNAGSYYGPVATLNKAFRSIASYGNASCEYTINIKGELSGNF
-327 EPAASSSSNSTIT
+327 EVPASINSKAQKITICGANEPVNGVPVDT
-340 TTGTFAVTE
+340 LTVDTTGTVLKVVSTVPVE
-349 DIIKMFALTNFYV
+349 IKNL
-362 NSSVTTDGT
+362 
-371 GSFYSPAKSLEKVLN
+371 K
-386 TINSTKIADTD
+386 
-397 YTIHITGTQT
+397 ITG
-407 AANTMATSRCYVV
+407 
-420 PAGLKS
+420 
-426 LTIEGTTALA
+426 
-436 SGLPQDVVNGNE
+436 
-448 KGTVI
+448 
-453 EAKSP
+453 
-458 LTLKNIKISGGKN
+458 
-471 TSGNGGGLYIN
+471 GNG
-482 SGISVTLESG
+482 
-492 ALVGDTIT
+492 AD
-500 PGEAATSSAYGN
+500 
-512 RAQCGGGIYNDG
+512 CGGGIYAQGSGVEVTLGEGALVIENDAKQ
-524 GSLTLKSGSFVS
+524 L
-536 HNFAEPGT
+536 
-544 SDSSKGGG
+544 GGG
-552 GILLSGSASLNIED
+552 VYLTDSAKLIINT
-566 GAKIIYNGSDGRGGG
+566 GAKITNNKVTDENVYGNHGGMALCAVSATVTMNGGEISENKGTETNQRGPIRLKNSSIFDLNGG
-581 VHISGNSQVT
+581 LVSGNSAIHMGGCFYLEDNSELNMT
-591 MEGGEINS
+591 GGEISGCQIGNDS
-599 NHADYFGGGV
+599 SHDALGGAVLTTGT
-609 MFSIDSGSRSFN
+609 SQFN
-621 MSGGKINF
+621 MSGGKICGNKAK
-629 NTVTATTYGWGA
+629 NKQNSVGA
-641 GGGGVFVDTGGTFTM
+641 GVCVWSAGSSFNLSGGSIEGNSVE
-656 SGNSEIKGNLS
+656 SGNKW
-667 PYEGGGIR
+667 GGAVAVYPNAIFN
-675 IAGSGIFDMQGGT
+675 ISGG
-688 VSENE
+688 
-693 TTVTEN
+693 
-699 GSLKPG
+699 
-705 GGIKVGVDAQF
+705 A
-716 KIQGS
+716 
-721 SRIPYGGAIG
+721 RIPYDGEIG

-736 LTRDTSTTPIKQAS
+736 LIRNSENEQGAVTIKGDLTS
-750 ITVSDSFTGES
+750 SDNI
-761 GVGDVATIT
+761 VATIT
-770 PEGWTRNTAVLKAS
+770 PQNWVRNSIALKAES
-784 DAIITSDI
+784 AIITNEVAS
-792 TNRFKITDGDFS
+792 RFKISDGDFN
-804 INGQSDR
+804 INKNTSNTRGL
-811 LAAILSAPIYVA
+811 LAAPIYVA
-823 GQGTKGVDYF
+823 GQGTKGTDYF
-833 VCETGG
+833 VCSRGG
-839 DSSSS
+839 STASD
-844 ATGTKAHPYA
+844 AAGTKANPYA
-854 NLSQAFSSISGGG
+854 TLTQALGAIDGGG
-867 DAVIYID
+867 NEVIYID
-874 GIVKGRTDVCVS
+874 GKIVGKS
-886 DENCSSLKIKGAS
+886 EIPDEFTTSKCSRLTLKGAS
-899 DATHP
+899 YLTANADGSP
-904 ALDSNGR
+904 KDALDGNYADRTLVISSAV
-911 PVNALDRN
+911 PV
-919 LLGLAYEYDGT
+919 
-930 VFWVETTVPITFENL
+930 VIENL
-945 KITGGKSSRGGGA
+945 KITRGWSKDA
-958 IFLNSGGSSVRL
+958 STSSVK
-970 GDGVWIT
+970 
-977 GNATDGSDT
+977 
-986 TSNAF
+986 
-991 GGGGVFVGHNTS
+991 
-1003 LFIYGTALIGD
+1003 
-1014 MTSTVAPF
+1014 
-1022 STAESSNLASGIGG
+1022 GG
-1036 GGIYNCGNLYI
+1036 GGIR
-1047 GYDGFKEDGTTL
+1047 L
-1059 NEHPVEDGY
+1059 NENACLELSDGAMVTENY
-1068 GIRGNATTD
+1068 ARLWGGGILVQTGASLYMNGSSYVGDYKETTATADPYLANTPPSTTD
-1077 AGGAI
+1077 PDCSNKAGARGGGIYSHGSVYLGYTNEGGSVVESDWTGGVCRNSSEYGGGLYLQEGSLKISSGNIAYNYCSKNGGAI
-1082 YNKKGTV
+1082 GTNETNV
-1089 KIASGTIAYNSALNT
+1089 TYVTNLELLGGELKENAADLN
-1104 SSSKGGAIYIDET
+1104 GGAVYVAKELSVQGNVSIPFGVAGETGAGKNDIYLAE
-1117 NGDVDVDMTGGK
+1117 GK
-1129 ISGNKASFGGGG
+1129 TIT
-1141 VYIAGGNFQMSS
+1141 VS
-1153 GTLVNNISS
+1153 GTLTPPSGVTTVATITPYEWKRGTEYLSASS
-1162 SSGKGGAVNL
+1162 SNATALSDAIGK
-1172 NGGTFKLS
+1172 FKLS
-1180 GNAYIPFTGTEN
+1180 Q
-1192 TNDVYLADGKY
+1192 DD
-1203 ITIAGDVSLPTGV
+1203 
-1216 TSGANMTITPS
+1216 SG
-1227 SWTRGKQIL
+1227 WDR
-1236 TADSA
+1236 
-1241 SLIADNASR
+1241 ADN
-1250 FATIDED
+1250 I
-1257 FEVSQSTKTGEGT
+1257 STSETAK
-1270 KGIITAPIY
+1270 KVWITSPIY
-1279 VASTA
+1279 VASSA
-1284 ASDSTRKVCQPGVTS
+1284 AGDSTRKVCSAAPSSGNN
-1299 DTRGTKSKPFAT
+1299 GTKTSPYAT
-1311 IQAAIAETNADFTTI
+1311 IAAALADSELSKVDNTI

-1341 SLPTGVTEVTLQ
+1341 SLPAGVTEVTLQ

-1416 AVITGNSA
+1416 ALITGNSA
-1424 QEKGGGVYVASAGKL
+1424 QQKGGGVYVDGGGKL

-1449 STTSTITP
+1449 STTSTTTA
-1457 TSEDNAANSAP
+1457 TSSDKANSAP
-1468 YGGGIYSDGGAVYL
+1468 YGGGIYSNGGAVYL

-1492 NTPAAITAG
+1492 NAPAAITAG

-1531 GNVSYNASGSMGGG
+1531 GNVSYNASDSMGGG

-1573 ANIGAVYISGSA
+1573 ASIGAVYISESA

-1599 YVSTVGTLNVEGGT
+1599 YVSTVGTLYVKGGT
-1613 ITGNGASVSG
+1613 ITGNEASVSG
-1623 GAIYNENILQITG
+1623 GAIYNENILQITD

-1765 SALPYKTIKTAAE
+1765 ETLSYKTISKAAS
-1778 QCWGGSTDLSTNG
+1778 QCWGGATDMSTNG

-1835 SSSASATGSALTV
+1835 SGSASDTGSALTV
-1848 NTAVPVTIQTLTIK
+1848 NTAVPVTIQSLAIK

-1868 NGGGINVATG
+1868 NGGGINVVTG

-1891 KANENGGGV
+1891 KASENGGGV

-1918 STGYTTYASSSNC
+1918 STGYTTYASSSSY
-1931 ANTAQSGGG
+1931 ANKAKSGGG

-1973 TGTGNPYG
+1973 TGTSNPYG

-2016 IYVYTGTFT
+2016 IYVSTGTFT

-2042 YVKDSTAKFTMTDGT
+2042 YVKDSTAKFTMTAGT

-2065 LGSSNEAVDG
+2065 LGSSNEAFDG

-2099 TIGGGGGLRINDG
+2099 TIGGGGGLCIKDG
-2112 TVTISNTFQ
+2112 TITISNTFQ
-2121 YNSAYNYGGAIY
+2121 YNRAYNYGGAIY
-2133 NKKDG
+2133 NEKDG
-2138 INVLG
+2138 ITVLG

-2151 KYGGGILSEDC
+2151 NYGGGILSGDC
-2162 SVTLKNATLE
+2162 SVTLKDATLE

-2182 VYLSVSSAHKDVI
+2182 VYLSVSSAHKDI
-2195 LQGSTTIPSS
+2195 MLQGSTTIPSS

-2367 GYGVVSTGDDG
+2367 GYGVVSTDDDG
-2378 ESNFTTM
+2378 EDNFTTM
-2385 SGLSDWSQRAAKY
+2385 SGLSDWSQRATKY

-2410 DSTNLSS
+2410 DSINLSS

-2465 DQTSDDAYSNYALYI
+2465 DQTDAYSNYASYI
-2480 NPEIGSSG
+2480 NPKTGSSG
-2488 FAKKDSEEY
+2488 FDKKDSEEY

>member
-1 MKKSCTVQKKFRFS
+1 MVTEPVEVQPPLKEFTVKNSKGFVYFLIFSLIAGLVSCDTGSNDNNNIALFVVASQKIQEAQKASALKKSMVRMSGK
-15 FWLLVSL
+15 
-22 AVLFSIFAVS
+22 
-32 CRFDTGDSDNSDR
+32 
-45 NIILA
+45 
-50 YLMMQEQKKQAA
+50 
-62 QSQAAQYATIT
+62 
-73 GSISLPGGAVPS
+73 ISMPEGAVPS
-85 SLMEAVETAQANI
+85 EFIKAANAAGKNSTRGTGIDVSNLEGYTYFIDAKNSAGETPTEAPVFDSTDGTFTITLLPGTWKLTAGIKNGEGTTVYI
-98 SQTASVD
+98 SDEITKTVTAEDSVFNKTFILHPLQKSDGEGQFKISITVPTTVKKVVMKYVSGD
-105 SAKSSSDTAAVSKN
+105 SAKWAS
-119 SSDSFTGIAGINT
+119 AGLDI
-132 EISKSAIASQPV
+132 
-144 DLASSDAYTYY
+144 
-155 VKLFNSSGLEVP
+155 EVP
-167 NDAAFSDGKS
+167 
-177 TFTLTLDFGTW
+177 LT
-188 SIESGIKKGEV
+188 ISG
-199 VLYKSVTPPITLSTE
+199 S
-214 NSVFRQNFVLKPQQS
+214 
-229 SERTGTMELSMT
+229 
-241 VPSNITKATVALVS
+241 
-255 GDEERW
+255 
-261 IAGGFS
+261 
-267 EGKGEHALSI
+267 
-277 SSGTVSLSGT
+277 TVSLPSTLGT
-287 GIPSGSYVVKLNFYD
+287 TVTMASGSYTVRFLFYD
-302 SADVLLYSTQ
+302 STAEHSTLLFSSYQT
-312 QLINIYDGLETDKWF
+312 INIYDGLTSDKWNASASIGDADSVIDSSGNFAVTDSLVNSYMISNIYVASVANGGNDNNAGSYYGPVATLNKAFRSIASYGSASGEYTINIKGELSGNF
-327 EPAASSSSNSTIT
+327 EVPASINSKAQKITICGANEPVNGVPVDT
-340 TTGTFAVTE
+340 LTVDTTGTVLKVVSTVPVE
-349 DIIKMFALTNFYV
+349 IKNL
-362 NSSVTTDGT
+362 
-371 GSFYSPAKSLEKVLN
+371 K
-386 TINSTKIADTD
+386 
-397 YTIHITGTQT
+397 ITG
-407 AANTMATSRCYVV
+407 
-420 PAGLKS
+420 
-426 LTIEGTTALA
+426 
-436 SGLPQDVVNGNE
+436 
-448 KGTVI
+448 
-453 EAKSP
+453 
-458 LTLKNIKISGGKN
+458 
-471 TSGNGGGLYIN
+471 GNG
-482 SGISVTLESG
+482 
-492 ALVGDTIT
+492 AD
-500 PGEAATSSAYGN
+500 
-512 RAQCGGGIYNDG
+512 CGGGIYAQGSGVVVILGDG
-524 GSLTLKSGSFVS
+524 ALVIENYAKQL
-536 HNFAEPGT
+536 
-544 SDSSKGGG
+544 GGG
-552 GILLSGSASLNIED
+552 VYLTDSAQLIINT
-566 GAKIIYNGSDGRGGG
+566 GAKITKNNVTVENNNGNHGGMALCAVSATVTMNGGEISENKGTEINHRGPIRLKNSSIFDLNGG
-581 VHISGNSQVT
+581 LVSGNSAIHLGGCFYLEDT
-591 MEGGEINS
+591 SKLNMKGGEIS
-599 NHADYFGGGV
+599 GCQIGDGSSYDALGGAVLTTGTSQ
-609 MFSIDSGSRSFN
+609 FY
-621 MSGGKINF
+621 MSGGKICGNKAKNKKNSVGAGVCVWSAGSSF
-629 NTVTATTYGWGA
+629 NLSGGSIEGNTVE
-641 GGGGVFVDTGGTFTM
+641 
-656 SGNSEIKGNLS
+656 SGNKW
-667 PYEGGGIR
+667 GGAVAVYPNAIFN
-675 IAGSGIFDMQGGT
+675 ISGG
-688 VSENE
+688 
-693 TTVTEN
+693 
-699 GSLKPG
+699 
-705 GGIKVGVDAQF
+705 A
-716 KIQGS
+716 
-721 SRIPYGGAIG
+721 RIPYDGEIG

-736 LTRDTSTTPIKQAS
+736 LIRNSENEQGAVTIKGELTS
-750 ITVSDSFTGES
+750 SDNI
-761 GVGDVATIT
+761 VATIT
-770 PEGWTRNTAVLKAS
+770 PQNWVRNSIALKAES
-784 DAIITSDI
+784 AIITNEVAS
-792 TNRFKITDGDFS
+792 RFKISDGDFN
-804 INGQSDR
+804 INKNTSNTRGL
-811 LAAILSAPIYVA
+811 LAAPIYVA
-823 GQGTKGVDYF
+823 GQGTKGTDYF
-833 VCETGG
+833 VCSRGG
-839 DSSSS
+839 STSSD
-844 ATGTKAHPYA
+844 AAGTKANPYA
-854 NLSQAFSSISGGG
+854 TLTQALDAIDGGG
-867 DAVIYID
+867 NEVIYID
-874 GIVKGRTDVCVS
+874 GKIDGKIVGKSEIPGEFTTS
-886 DENCSSLKIKGAS
+886 KCSRLTLKGAS
-899 DATHP
+899 YLTANADGSP
-904 ALDSNGR
+904 KDALDGNYADRALVISSAV
-911 PVNALDRN
+911 PV
-919 LLGLAYEYDGT
+919 
-930 VFWVETTVPITFENL
+930 VIENL
-945 KITGGKSSRGGGA
+945 KITRGWSKDA
-958 IFLNSGGSSVRL
+958 TGSS
-970 GDGVWIT
+970 
-977 GNATDGSDT
+977 AK
-986 TSNAF
+986 
-991 GGGGVFVGHNTS
+991 
-1003 LFIYGTALIGD
+1003 
-1014 MTSTVAPF
+1014 
-1022 STAESSNLASGIGG
+1022 GG
-1036 GGIYNCGNLYI
+1036 GGIR
-1047 GYDGFKEDGTTL
+1047 L
-1059 NEHPVEDGY
+1059 NENACLELSDGAMVTENYARLY
-1068 GIRGNATTD
+1068 GGGIFVQTGASLYMNGSSYVGDYIETTATAAPYLNTPPSTTD
-1077 AGGAI
+1077 PDCSNKAGARGGGIYSHGSIYLGYKNEGGSVVESDWTGGVCRNSSKYGGGLYLQEGSLKISSGNIAYNYCSENGGAIGADEDNETNVELSGGEIKENAADLNGGAI
-1082 YNKKGTV
+1082 YVAKEVSVQGNVSIPFGVAGVTGAGKNDIYLKEGKTITV
-1089 KIASGTIAYNSALNT
+1089 
-1104 SSSKGGAIYIDET
+1104 
-1117 NGDVDVDMTGGK
+1117 
-1129 ISGNKASFGGGG
+1129 
-1141 VYIAGGNFQMSS
+1141 S
-1153 GTLVNNISS
+1153 GTLTPPS
-1162 SSGKGGAVNL
+1162 
-1172 NGGTFKLS
+1172 
-1180 GNAYIPFTGTEN
+1180 
-1192 TNDVYLADGKY
+1192 
-1203 ITIAGDVSLPTGV
+1203 GV
-1216 TSGANMTITPS
+1216 TTVATITPS
-1227 SWTRGKQIL
+1227 VWKRGTEYL
-1236 TADSA
+1236 SA
-1241 SLIADNASR
+1241 SSSNATALSDAIGKFKLSQDDSGWDRADN
-1250 FATIDED
+1250 I
-1257 FEVSQSTKTGEGT
+1257 STSETAK
-1270 KGIITAPIY
+1270 KVWITSPIY
-1279 VASTA
+1279 VASSA
-1284 ASDSTRKVCQPGVTS
+1284 AGDSTRKVCSAAPSSGNN
-1299 DTRGTKSKPFAT
+1299 GTKTSPYAT
-1311 IQAAIAETNADFTTI
+1311 IAAALADSELSKVDNTI

-1416 AVITGNSA
+1416 ALITGNSA
-1424 QEKGGGVYVASAGKL
+1424 QEKGGGVYVDGGGKL

-1449 STTSTITP
+1449 STTSTTTA
-1457 TSEDNAANSAP
+1457 TSSDKANSAP
-1468 YGGGIYSDGGAVYL
+1468 YGGGIYSNGGAVYL

-1525 NVYMQS
+1525 DVHMQS

-1573 ANIGAVYISGSA
+1573 ASIGAVYISESA

-1599 YVSTVGTLNVEGGT
+1599 YVSTVGTLYVQGGT
-1613 ITGNGASVSG
+1613 ITGNEASVSG

-1765 SALPYKTIKTAAE
+1765 EALSYKTISKAAS
-1778 QCWGGSTDLSTNG
+1778 QCWGGATDMSTNG

-1835 SSSASATGSALTV
+1835 SGSASATGSALTV
-1848 NTAVPVTIQTLTIK
+1848 NTAVPVTIQSLAIK

-1868 NGGGINVATG
+1868 NGGGINMATG

-1891 KANENGGGV
+1891 KASGNGGGV

-1918 STGYTTYASSSNC
+1918 STGYTTYASSSSY
-1931 ANTAQSGGG
+1931 ANKAKSGGG

-1973 TGTGNPYG
+1973 TGTSNPYG

-2016 IYVYTGTFT
+2016 IYVSTGTFT

-2065 LGSSNEAVDG
+2065 LGSSNEAFDG

-2090 YVASNYALS
+2090 YVASNCAVS
-2099 TIGGGGGLRINDG
+2099 TIGGGGGLRIKDG

-2121 YNSAYNYGGAIY
+2121 YNRAYN
-2133 NKKDG
+2133 
-2138 INVLG
+2138 
-2143 GTISNNTA
+2143 
-2151 KYGGGILSEDC
+2151 YGGGILSEDC
-2162 SVTLKNATLE
+2162 SVTLKDATLE

-2182 VYLSVSSAHKDVI
+2182 VYLSVSSAHKDI
-2195 LQGSTTIPSS
+2195 RLQGSTTIPSS

-2245 TPDSYTEGLQV
+2245 TPDSYTVGLQV
-2256 ASSKIGYGSS
+2256 ASSKIGVGSTT
-2266 MYDSEIRRV
+2266 YDAEIRRV

-2367 GYGVVSTGDDG
+2367 GYGVVSTCDDG
-2378 ESNFTTM
+2378 EDNFTTM
-2385 SGLSDWSQRAAKY
+2385 SNLSDWSQRAAKY
-2398 PAFYL
+2398 PAFYQA
-2403 VENYWQQ
+2403 ENYWKQ

-2465 DQTSDDAYSNYALYI
+2465 DQTDAYSNYASYI
-2480 NPEIGSSG
+2480 NPKTGSSG
-2488 FAKKDSEEY
+2488 FVEKDSEEY